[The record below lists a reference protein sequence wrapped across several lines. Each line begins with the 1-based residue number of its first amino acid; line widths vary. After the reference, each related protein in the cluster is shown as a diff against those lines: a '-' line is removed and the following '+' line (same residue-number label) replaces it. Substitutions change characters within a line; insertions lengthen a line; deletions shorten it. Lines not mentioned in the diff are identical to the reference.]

1 MLSRI
6 SFSVSSSFF
15 SVEEIFLHKTLTD
28 ILIASTLWCRESVM
42 LLITPSLIPAI
53 RASASLADAMLG
65 RFGVVFFSIVWRILA
80 LLRDSD
86 HKSDRDMFGFC
97 LLHLAKVCGHYT
109 WDLVEHIQLSR
120 LTALH
125 LKVHHDLTSDCVC
138 LSHVHFL
145 QAWLGL
151 SCQVISEDKRSHPLI
166 CNQCSPLYFSPNLRR
181 CWHRGIS
188 FGTERIKQRAKT
200 WAINHSVTPA

>member
-1 MLSRI
+1 
-6 SFSVSSSFF
+6 
-15 SVEEIFLHKTLTD
+15 
-28 ILIASTLWCRESVM
+28 M

-53 RASASLADAMLG
+53 RASASLADVMLG
-65 RFGVVFFSIVWRILA
+65 CFGVIFFSIVWRILA

-97 LLHLAKVCGHYT
+97 LLHLVKVCGHIHETSSNTFSLVVSLHYT
-109 WDLVEHIQLSR
+109 SKCIMTSR
-120 LTALH
+120 RT
-125 LKVHHDLTSDCVC
+125 VC

-151 SCQVISEDKRSHPLI
+151 SCQVISEDKRSHPLF
-166 CNQCSPLYFSPNLRR
+166 CNQCSPLYFPPIWDGAGIEESLLGLR
-181 CWHRGIS
+181 GLN
-188 FGTERIKQRAKT
+188 GERET